1 MTLPYDST
9 ASQKVPTD
17 DDVLVSRVGA
27 TGRYSVA
34 VLPELPHLQR
44 ERRSRALEAATLLAL
59 DRGVDAWLTE
69 DLIHFVCVARF
80 RAEGRQGSVRHAA
93 ALTPDA

>member
-1 MTLPYDST
+1 MTLRYDSN
-9 ASQKVPTD
+9 SLQLVPQD

-34 VLPELPHLQR
+34 VLPEFPHLNL
-44 ERRSRALEAATLLAL
+44 ELRSRALEAATLLAR

-69 DLIHFVCVARF
+69 DLIHFVCVARL
-80 RAEGRQGSVRHAA
+80 RA
-93 ALTPDA
+93 